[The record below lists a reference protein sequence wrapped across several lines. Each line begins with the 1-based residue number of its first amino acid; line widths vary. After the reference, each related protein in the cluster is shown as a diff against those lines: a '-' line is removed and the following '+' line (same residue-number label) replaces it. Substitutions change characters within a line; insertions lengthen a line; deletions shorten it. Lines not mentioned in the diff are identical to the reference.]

1 MDRGLW
7 GRLLAG
13 FGHGVPATAVEDG
26 ERALCERY
34 DGVFHLVTAAD
45 SAERHYTSGSRRREK
60 IKRGARTLESSV
72 SRPSLSEKSVRPSKR
87 VRREA
92 SGRPSTGRKM
102 SEKRPREE
110 PPL

>member
-60 IKRGARTLESSV
+60 KKGGLEPWNRVFRGPLLRRKAYA
-72 SRPSLSEKSVRPSKR
+72 P
-87 VRREA
+87 RRE
-92 SGRPSTGRKM
+92 SEGRRAVV
-102 SEKRPREE
+102 
-110 PPL
+110 